1 MKKYL
6 VFLLLAALAV
16 SCSKPAP
23 ATETVAEPVE
33 VIIEEKTALPEPDTL
48 EERFAYVYGYQLLN
62 SIIAQMPELDSAYF
76 AEGVRAYVDNDFS
89 YTMAESQE
97 IMNEYQQKRYES
109 YEAEMNVIIHA
120 GGGNVA
126 AEVFPE
132 ATVITVTDKG
142 PGIPDI
148 NKALQE
154 GWSTAP
160 DYVRQMGFGAGM
172 GLPNMQK
179 CSDEFDIQSKVGEGT
194 TIVMKFKH
202 QIEVL

>member
-23 ATETVAEPVE
+23 VTETVTQPVE
-33 VIIEEKTALPEPDTL
+33 VTVGEKTALPEPDTL

-109 YEAEMNVIIHA
+109 YEAEMNVLREKNLA
-120 GGGNVA
+120 A
-126 AEVFPE
+126 AESFLSTNSKRSGVK
-132 ATVITVTDKG
+132 AYSDK
-142 PGIPDI
+142 
-148 NKALQE
+148 LQ
-154 GWSTAP
+154 
-160 DYVRQMGFGAGM
+160 Y
-172 GLPNMQK
+172 
-179 CSDEFDIQSKVGEGT
+179 
-194 TIVMKFKH
+194 
-202 QIEVL
+202 EVLREPQE